1 MVTARSGIEIGAR
14 PGVAA
19 SISVD
24 GNMIISGIST
34 FGDDI
39 TFTGAT
45 SGRDVVFD
53 TSLNQMRA
61 QDNAKLCAGTSSDL
75 EIYHNATN
83 SYIDNYTGHI
93 YVRNNLSTD
102 NGGNIYLQ
110 AKSGEDGIIVN
121 DDGAVELYHDDSK
134 KLETASGGVT
144 VTGTVAATSYTGD
157 GSSLTGVN
165 AISVAQQF
173 RLASNQSGSSSAG
186 TVLTNWEESDTDYQ
200 RIGSGAWS
208 QSSGVFSCSVTGI
221 YLCQWTLVVSDTS
234 TGDAYDPNIQIS
246 TDSGSNWDLRSRSW
260 AHVANGTVNRASPQ
274 NQFIFDVSNTSTFR
288 LRYRQSNDNDLAS
301 GTTIAGS
308 SSENLTNILF
318 IRLGDT

>member
-1 MVTARSGIEIGAR
+1 MSEIRVENIIGETGTDAVKFTKGINVTGIVTATNVSIG
-14 PGVAA
+14 
-19 SISVD
+19 SSVTA
-24 GNMIISGIST
+24 ST
-34 FGDDI
+34 FHGN
-39 TFTGAT
+39 GA
-45 SGRDVVFD
+45 
-53 TSLNQMRA
+53 N
-61 QDNAKLCAGTSSDL
+61 
-75 EIYHNATN
+75 
-83 SYIDNYTGHI
+83 
-93 YVRNNLSTD
+93 
-102 NGGNIYLQ
+102 
-110 AKSGEDGIIVN
+110 
-121 DDGAVELYHDDSK
+121 
-134 KLETASGGVT
+134 
-144 VTGTVAATSYTGD
+144 
-157 GSSLTGVN
+157 LTGIN
-165 AISVAQQF
+165 PGITVAQQF
-173 RLASNQSGSSSAG
+173 RLAANQAGSETAG